1 MKLFI
6 GISVVVLL
14 LLSGLLS
21 QAQVKNFSTP
31 RIWLRA
37 DSMGNGNV
45 WKDLSGNGYHAH
57 GHQGQFNPEMGL
69 FNYQPCLMFDSV
81 SHPLW
86 VDYTAHKKSP
96 MIAFAVYKPTNT
108 AEEAGI
114 WALRLDS
121 AGQVKLTSQKL
132 GFFGRDNLYNDST
145 STEPVLNLLKMS
157 WKGKDI
163 DTNVSRLYLAG
174 TDSLDFRGKFA
185 EFMFFDSTLKQKEM
199 LRIHTYLAIKYGINI
214 REFNYVNSTD
224 SVLWDYETD
233 SLYSNNIAGIGK
245 DSLLLIDQ
253 KQSCG
258 RGGEANLSIA
268 VATHYETNK
277 LNPTTINEMDYLI
290 WGDNGKMLNT
300 FSPGDSLSQCAWL
313 MKKSGATSSNINT
326 QLIVHAPEITDAMTL
341 NLVISRETNFAFPL
355 NMAEIAFADSVDTL
369 GNYYF
374 SGINWDID
382 NSGSDAFTFQLTD
395 TLSVVER
402 SQITQTTNGNNNNNS
417 DNQNTASISSIEVY
431 PNPTSAE
438 YSIDIRLTQ
447 DADVMVSIQDE
458 GGKAIQKTKYNG
470 ASSYLIKGTL
480 TEKGCYLIKIESGND
495 AKIVKLIVQ

>member
-1 MKLFI
+1 MKLFK

-21 QAQVKNFSTP
+21 QAQIKNFSTP
-31 RIWLRA
+31 RIWLRV

-45 WKDLSGNGYHAH
+45 WKDMSGNGYHAH
-57 GHQGQFNPEMGL
+57 AHHGQFNPEMEL

-81 SHPLW
+81 SHPMW
-86 VDYTAHKKSP
+86 VDYTAKRISP

-121 AGQVKLTSQKL
+121 AGQIKLTSQKL

-185 EFMFFDSTLKQKEM
+185 EFMFYDSTLSQKEM

-214 REFNYVNSTD
+214 REFNYVNFLD

-268 VATHYETNK
+268 AGTHNETNR
-277 LNPTTINEMDYLI
+277 LNQATINEMDYLI
-290 WGDNGKMLNT
+290 WGDNGNMLNT

-313 MKKSGATSSNINT
+313 MKRSGATANDINT
-326 QLIVHAPEITDAMTL
+326 QLILHAPEITDTWTL
-341 NLVISRETNFAFPL
+341 NLIISREADFAFPL
-355 NMAEIAFADSVDTL
+355 NMVEIIFADSVDTL

-374 SGINWDID
+374 SGINWDFD

-395 TLSVVER
+395 TATVIMR
-402 SQITQTTNGNNNNNS
+402 SQTAQTNNS
-417 DNQNTASISSIEVY
+417 SDNENNQPASISSIDVY
-431 PNPTSAE
+431 PNPTSGE
-438 YSIDIRLTQ
+438 YSIDVKLTQ
-447 DADVMVSIQDE
+447 TGRVLVSIQDE
-458 GGKAIQKTKYNG
+458 GGKIVSRTQYDGSSDYSIKKTM
-470 ASSYLIKGTL
+470 T
-480 TEKGCYLIKIESGND
+480 TKGCYLIKAETGSET
-495 AKIVKLIVQ
+495 KTTKLIVQ

>member
-1 MKLFI
+1 MKLFKE
-6 GISVVVLL
+6 ISVVVLL

-21 QAQVKNFSTP
+21 QAQIKNFSTP

-45 WKDLSGNGYHAH
+45 WKDMSGNGYHAH

-81 SHPLW
+81 SHPMW
-86 VDYTAHKKSP
+86 VDYTAKRKSP
-96 MIAFAVYKPTNT
+96 MIAFAVFKPTNT

-121 AGQVKLTSQKL
+121 AGQIKLTSQKL
-132 GFFGRDNLYNDST
+132 GFFGRDNLYIDST

-277 LNPTTINEMDYLI
+277 LNQATINEMDYLI

-300 FSPGDSLSQCAWL
+300 FSSGDSLSQCIWL
-313 MKKSGATSSNINT
+313 MKRSGATAGNIST
-326 QLIVHAPEITDAMTL
+326 QLILHAPEITDAWTV
-341 NLVISRETNFAFPL
+341 NLVISRETDFAFPL
-355 NMAEIAFADSVDTL
+355 NMVEITFADSVDTL

-374 SGINWDID
+374 SSINWDID

-395 TLSVVER
+395 TATVLMR
-402 SQITQTTNGNNNNNS
+402 SQTAQTNSSSDDENN
-417 DNQNTASISSIEVY
+417 QPASISSIDVY
-431 PNPTSAE
+431 PNPTSGE
-438 YSIDIRLTQ
+438 YSIDVKLTQ
-447 DADVMVSIQDE
+447 TGKVLVSIQDE
-458 GGKAIQKTKYNG
+458 GGKIVSRTQYDG
-470 ASSYLIKGTL
+470 SSNYSIKGTM
-480 TEKGCYLIKIESGND
+480 TTKGCYLIKAETGSET
-495 AKIVKLIVQ
+495 KTTKLIVQ